1 MVNLRQALVDYRL
14 FLVVL
19 FLSVFSFC
27 FNWRF
32 VTRRI
37 SIFEGA
43 NLFGFRIFH
52 SDSVI
57 FRHAAETS
65 RAKIV

>member
-1 MVNLRQALVDYRL
+1 MWSICDTLVVYRL

-19 FLSVFSFC
+19 FLSVFSFVSD
-27 FNWRF
+27 WRF

-37 SIFEGA
+37 SILEGA
-43 NLFGFRIFH
+43 NLFCFRIFD
-52 SDSVI
+52 SDFVI
-57 FRHAAETS
+57 FRHAAEAS